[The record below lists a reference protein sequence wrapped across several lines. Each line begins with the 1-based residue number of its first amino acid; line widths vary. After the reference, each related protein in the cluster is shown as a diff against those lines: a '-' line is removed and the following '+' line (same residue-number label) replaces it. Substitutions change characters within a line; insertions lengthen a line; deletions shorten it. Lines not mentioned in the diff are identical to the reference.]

1 MVCFC
6 GSGGRRKPRRQSRL
20 KADVGGFPQQ
30 KRSQPGCARPKA
42 RLAWIRHH
50 FQSFQRG
57 TIMLKWALFFA
68 IVAVIAGLLGF
79 TGVAAGAATIAKF
92 LFVLFLILCV
102 VFLVL
107 GFVVTKKI
115 VD

>member
-1 MVCFC
+1 M
-6 GSGGRRKPRRQSRL
+6 R
-20 KADVGGFPQQ
+20 A
-30 KRSQPGCARPKA
+30 RSVLSTMTVSTEITREGP
-42 RLAWIRHH
+42 
-50 FQSFQRG
+50 
-57 TIMLKWALFFA
+57 IMLKWALLFA

-79 TGVAAGAATIAKF
+79 TGVAAGAAAIAKI
-92 LFVLFLILCV
+92 LFIVFVILCV

>member
-1 MVCFC
+1 LIKACE
-6 GSGGRRKPRRQSRL
+6 STQKSNDPRHL
-20 KADVGGFPQQ
+20 KANVGAVLQQ
-30 KRSQPGCARPKA
+30 KRPASRWTAADSPLPSDYQVQLYGE
-42 RLAWIRHH
+42 
-50 FQSFQRG
+50 

-68 IVAVIAGLLGF
+68 IIAVVAGLLGF
-79 TGVAAGAATIAKF
+79 TGVAAGAAGIAKF
-92 LFVLFLILCV
+92 LFVLFLIVCV